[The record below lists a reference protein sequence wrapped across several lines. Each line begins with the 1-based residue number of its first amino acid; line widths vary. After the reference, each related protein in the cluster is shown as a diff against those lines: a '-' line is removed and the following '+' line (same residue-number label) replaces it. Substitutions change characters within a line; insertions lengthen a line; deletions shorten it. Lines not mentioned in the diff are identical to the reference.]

1 MNLEQTE
8 LRFVAPAARSSSRP
22 AHREPVVRRQLGVVA
37 QVRRAFASGN
47 RLAAVVGLLLGG
59 FVPLAV
65 YVVAHGESG
74 TFKGH
79 ERAWLLV
86 AGGLV
91 YSALT
96 VFEWARLAFTS
107 VPKSVGFVVL
117 VEGVMVTS
125 TTHWLALTALG
136 YLIGI
141 NGIGTACTLGGQK

>member
-1 MNLEQTE
+1 VSLQQTE

-22 AHREPVVRRQLGVVA
+22 AHREPVARRQLGVVA

-47 RLAAVVGLLLGG
+47 RLAAAVGLLLGG

-65 YVVAHGESG
+65 YVLAHGESG
-74 TFKGH
+74 AFSGH
-79 ERAWLLV
+79 ERAWALIT
-86 AGGLV
+86 GGLV
-91 YSALT
+91 YSAKT

-107 VPKSVGFVVL
+107 AFKSVGFVVL
-117 VEGVMVTS
+117 LEGVMVTS

-141 NGIGTACTLGGQK
+141 NGVATACTLGGQR